1 MKRILFI
8 LITLCICTN
17 IYTDTRADLT
27 HLGHDPS
34 QKKESKRE
42 KIVKGALLL
51 AFAALGVGVS
61 VKMYRSLS
69 KIYTDDVPK
78 KKPLDEKD
86 KEHDSTRKYTDDA
99 LRPPILRWY
108 STSTT
113 LTLKDSETSTKE
125 KRVTL
130 PFVIFSHP
138 NTTGEGK
145 GKYLACGVEHTLYTY
160 AQAEKRYLF
169 ETLQK
174 ATQELADKNGCPC
187 KRIIMG
193 VVKQDQSTYQI
204 GGKLLHLELHT
215 PEKAIALFEEA
226 RKNGEAVALYIF
238 DELKKH

>member
-27 HLGHDPS
+27 HLGHDRS

-69 KIYTDDVPK
+69 KIDTDK
-78 KKPLDEKD
+78 EE
-86 KEHDSTRKYTDDA
+86 EHDSTRKYTDDA
-99 LRPPILRWY
+99 LRPPILRWD

-138 NTTGEGK
+138 NTTGEGI

-193 VVKQDQSTYQI
+193 VAKQDQSTYQI

-215 PEKAIALFEEA
+215 PENAIALFEKA